1 MLWTRNRI
9 LVIINTQVAGV
20 DKTRNRK
27 MATRATVRF
36 LTTVGCF
43 GPGRPAPSFVGN
55 CPIMFAQR
63 TQYPC
68 CLPSWKS
75 SAKLVLRL
83 HDASDVGLEPCGI
96 LSLIAAFR
104 CHVATARPLAV
115 DAQDFEYDTVLALCP
130 TVAISSLG
138 SGPPALQCRFRTC
151 CDKSRYSVDLGR
163 ITQPPRQPNSPQLKP
178 HFAPEISRIT
188 RVALGLP

>member
-1 MLWTRNRI
+1 
-9 LVIINTQVAGV
+9 
-20 DKTRNRK
+20 

-36 LTTVGCF
+36 FTTVGCF
-43 GPGRPAPSFVGN
+43 GPGRPAPSFVGI

-83 HDASDVGLEPCGI
+83 HVAIMSSLNDAALPPLLQRFAVMLRLPKRCWWMPTMPGPGLRIRSG
-96 LSLIAAFR
+96 
-104 CHVATARPLAV
+104 
-115 DAQDFEYDTVLALCP
+115 TVLALCP

-151 CDKSRYSVDLGR
+151 SDKVDTLLTWAALHNHHG
-163 ITQPPRQPNSPQLKP
+163 SP
-178 HFAPEISRIT
+178 T
-188 RVALGLP
+188 RLN